1 MNHLFKSFII
11 FFIVFG
17 VSINAE
23 IFNGY
28 TLFSP
33 TGGGP
38 NGATGGT
45 SYLLDNNMN
54 SVHTWVHSR
63 GAASM
68 PYLLADSSIIY
79 PYRVENPTMS
89 AGGVGGGVAHISWD
103 GAILWEY
110 TISNEIYQ
118 HHHDVQPLPN
128 GNILVIVWEKKSAAQ
143 AYAMGRVSI
152 NNPLGEMW
160 STAILEFEMVP
171 PNAVNI
177 VWEWHLWDH
186 LVQDSDQSLPGYGVI
201 SEHPELM
208 DINFGNVGGGG
219 GPGGSNADWMHINA
233 IDYNPILDQIVIS
246 SRHQNE
252 IYIIDHSTT
261 TDEAAGHTGGNSG
274 KGGDFLY
281 RWGNPTAYDRG
292 STSSQRL
299 DSQHGVN
306 WIKEGYPGAG
316 NLILYNNNY
325 GDLSSAVFEI
335 SPPLD
340 LDSINYVISDSE
352 PFGPE
357 EIEWMVTGDFHS
369 NVQSGAFRLP
379 NGNTLISVADDATIF
394 EVDSSG
400 NTVWDYE
407 YPGVNI
413 MIARAQKYSV
423 DFLGGGDTTG
433 FPDYIVGDVNFD
445 SSIDVFDLFYT
456 LDMHYGFYP
465 HTPPA
470 DYNEDSQINFQDIM
484 AFIYKIMN
492 YNR

>member
-1 MNHLFKSFII
+1 MMIFRYLIKLIITLSFL
-11 FFIVFG
+11 
-17 VSINAE
+17 SAE
-23 IFNGY
+23 VFNGY

-38 NGATGGT
+38 GGATGGT
-45 SYLLDNNMN
+45 SYLLNNNMD
-54 SVHTWVHSR
+54 VIHTWEHSR

-89 AGGVGGGVAHISWD
+89 AGGVGGGIAHISWD
-103 GAILWEY
+103 GTLIWQY
-110 TISNEIYQ
+110 VISNETYQ

-128 GNILVIVWEKKSAAQ
+128 GNVLVIVWERKSATE

-160 STAILEFEMVP
+160 STAILELEIVP
-171 PNAVNI
+171 PNGANI

-186 LVQDSDQSLPGYGVI
+186 LVQDSDPSLPGYGVV

-208 DINFGNVGGGG
+208 DINYGDVGGGG

-261 TDEAAGHTGGNSG
+261 TEEASGHTGGNSG

-281 RWGNPTAYDRG
+281 RWGNPAAYDRG
-292 STSSQRL
+292 SNSSQRL
-299 DSQHGVN
+299 DSQHGIN

-325 GDLSSAVFEI
+325 GNLTSAIFEI
-335 SPPLD
+335 VPPLD
-340 LDSINYVISDSE
+340 TDSINYIINDTD

-357 EIEWMVTGDFHS
+357 QIEWMYTGGFHS
-369 NVQSGAFRLP
+369 NVQSGAFRLQ
-379 NGNTLISVADDATIF
+379 NGNTLISVADDAKIF
-394 EVDSSG
+394 EIDSAG
-400 NTVWDYE
+400 NTLWDYE

-423 DFLGGGDTTG
+423 EFFGGDSTA
-433 FPDYIVGDVNFD
+433 FPDYTVGDINFD
-445 SSIDVFDLFYT
+445 SEIDVFDLFYA

-465 HTPPA
+465 QSPPA
-470 DYNEDSQINFQDIM
+470 DYNEDSLVNFQDIM
-484 AFIYKIMN
+484 AYIYNIMN